1 MVIVQSRG
9 NSSRAEL
16 TKRKEGLMKTNLIHT
31 MTIVFLVTSISA
43 FAQIDHTKREAA
55 ATTCNTTQ
63 MNDSNPEASDPA
75 ESNVSLELEQLQQ
88 EVHQLEIRDKL
99 NQEEKQK
106 TMQKDKGKIRQDNKE
121 LDHSLLGIYG

>member
-1 MVIVQSRG
+1 MRSI
-9 NSSRAEL
+9 
-16 TKRKEGLMKTNLIHT
+16 LIR
-31 MTIVFLVTSISA
+31 TITIAVLATSVAA
-43 FAQIDHTKREAA
+43 FAQTDHTKREPA

-75 ESNVSLELEQLQQ
+75 ESNVSLKLEQLQQ

-106 TMQKDKGKIRQDNKE
+106 AIQKDKGKIRQDNKE
-121 LDHSLLGIYG
+121 WDHSLLGIYG